1 MFGVENAVRMLQY
14 KIDDEYWPVVKTC
27 LLYLEYIDEEF
38 DVEIPLD
45 KEVVKRMRKL

>member
-1 MFGVENAVRMLQY
+1 VFGVENAIRMLQY
-14 KIDDEYWPVVKTC
+14 KIDDAYWPVVKTC

-45 KEVVKRMRKL
+45 EKTVKRMREL